1 MSSVEI
7 ESYLGGVAEPQR
19 SSLQELRT
27 VILQCVPKA
36 EECISYQVPAFRV
49 NGSVVAGFAA
59 FKNHMSYLPFSDSV
73 LPALKRSLKGYDH
86 TKSAL
91 RFTSFMP
98 LSDELVA
105 LLVQTR
111 LDEILAH
118 HR

>member
-1 MSSVEI
+1 MSSAEI
-7 ESYLGGVAEPQR
+7 DSYLEGVSESQR
-19 SSLQELRT
+19 STLQDLRK
-27 VILQCVPKA
+27 VILRCVPQA
-36 EECISYQVPAFRV
+36 EECTSYQVPAFRV

-59 FKNHMSYLPFSDSV
+59 FKNHMSYLPFSGSV
-73 LPALKRSLKGYDH
+73 LPALKRSLKNFDH

-91 RFTSFMP
+91 HFTSTKT